1 MSSTMDATQSFY
13 TRILHN
19 YEPQLSVLYEKTQS
33 LNEEL
38 LKSYT
43 PLQLIA
49 IASLAT
55 ACSIGLYQF
64 LFGRDEDI
72 STRIKQTI
80 FRLVR
85 YIPYVKREIAK
96 ARDDTLKSVYAD
108 MAKSIHGHEFSK
120 ALPEKGLSKDE
131 LIKKLEK
138 YRNFEH
144 INYSSGKV
152 SGCVY
157 KLSKSDTIE
166 IYNTAFNLF
175 GDTNP
180 LHADVFPDI
189 RTMEAEVV
197 RCVATMFHG
206 DDNVCGTMTSGG
218 TESLLMACKTY
229 RDMALAKGIKRPEIV
244 MPVTAHPAFHKA
256 SSYFKMRIKR
266 VPVDP
271 KTLEINVKEMRRAIT
286 KNTCMLVAS
295 APNFPHGTIDP
306 IEDISKIA
314 LEYDI
319 PLHIDGCLGGFLI
332 AFMDRAGYALK
343 PFDFRVPGVTSI
355 SCDTH
360 KYGYTPKGASV
371 ILYRTPE
378 LRSYQ
383 FYALADW
390 PGGIYASPSIAGSR
404 SGYIIAC
411 CWATLMYYGLEG
423 YVEETR
429 KIIQVTR
436 YIADGWSKID
446 GLYLLHNPDVS
457 VVSVGSDSFNIYYLL
472 DGLRAK
478 GWHLNG
484 LQNPPGLHIAV
495 TQLHTQP
502 GVADKLLEDTRQCVV
517 EILTKEDMNDTPTAV
532 IYGTNQKVPDKSL
545 VCDIAKLYIG
555 ACYDTNIPSTTSVN

>member
-1 MSSTMDATQSFY
+1 MDAAQSFY
-13 TRILHN
+13 TRVLNN
-19 YEPQLSVLYEKTQS
+19 YEPQLIFLQEKSRS
-33 LNEEL
+33 LNEQL
-38 LKSYT
+38 LQSFT

-49 IASLAT
+49 ITSLVT
-55 ACSIGLYQF
+55 AVSIGVYRF
-64 LFGRDEDI
+64 LFSHDEDI

-80 FRLVR
+80 FRWAR
-85 YIPYVKREIAK
+85 YLPMVQREIAK
-96 ARDDTLKSVYAD
+96 ARNDTLKSVYAD
-108 MAKSIHGHEFSK
+108 MAKSVQGHQFAK
-120 ALPEKGLSKDE
+120 ALPEKGLPKDE
-131 LIKKLEK
+131 LIKKLQE
-138 YRNFEH
+138 YRNFEK
-144 INYSSGKV
+144 INYTSGKV

-157 KLSKSDTIE
+157 KLTKADATE

-175 GDTNP
+175 GETNP

-229 RDMALAKGIKRPEIV
+229 RDLALSKGITKPEII
-244 MPVTAHPAFHKA
+244 MPVTAHPAFNKA
-256 SSYFKMRIKR
+256 SSYFKMKMKRI
-266 VPVDP
+266 PIDP
-271 KTLEINVKEMRRAIT
+271 KTLKVDLKKMRRAIT

-295 APNFPHGTIDP
+295 APNFPHGIMDP
-306 IEDISKIA
+306 IEEISKMA

-319 PLHIDGCLGGFLI
+319 PMHVDSCLGGFLI
-332 AFMDRAGYALK
+332 AFMDQAGFPLK

-360 KYGYTPKGASV
+360 KYGFSPKGASV

-411 CWATLMYYGLEG
+411 CWATMMYYGLEG

-429 KIIQVTR
+429 KIIQVAKD
-436 YIADGWSKID
+436 IANGWSKID
-446 GLYLLHNPDVS
+446 GLYLLHKPDVS
-457 VVSVGSDSFNIYYLL
+457 VVAVGSKQFNIYYLL
-472 DGLRAK
+472 DALHAK

-502 GVADKLLEDTRQCVV
+502 DVVEKLIEDTRKCVS
-517 EILTKEDMNDTPTAV
+517 EILKSDNKNDTPTAV

-545 VCDIAKLYIG
+545 VCDMAKLYVG
-555 ACYDTNIPSTTSVN
+555 ACYDTRIPSAITAS